1 MIKGEN
7 MPNLTNS
14 ASVEGVI
21 DDMPINLTSNLV
33 TTMIVDGLT
42 ITKSADKDFWAGG
55 ELLYTIVVT
64 NNSGNKL
71 SSGEITD
78 MLDTSMVALDGN
90 YGVKLNETDTSNY
103 KYDNG
108 ILTISLPELED
119 GMSATIKFQVI
130 QNHSIS

>member
-1 MIKGEN
+1 

-14 ASVEGVI
+14 ASVEGTL
-21 DDMPINLTSNLV
+21 DDQSPISLTSNLV

-42 ITKSADKDFWAGG
+42 ITKKADKDFWAGG

-64 NNSGNKL
+64 NNSGSTL
-71 SSGEITD
+71 SDGEITD
-78 MLDTSMVALDGN
+78 ILDTGMVALDGS
-90 YGVKLNETDTSNY
+90 YGVKLNGVDTSNY

-108 ILTISLPELED
+108 ILTVDLPELED

-130 QNHSIS
+130 QNHMIS